1 MILRYPV
8 LVVFGVI
15 STASAL
21 RAETGPEAQAGR
33 RLAEE
38 VCAQCHAVRPGEATS
53 PRRSAPSFQRIAD
66 TPGMTATALTV
77 ALRTSHRTMPN
88 IMLDEKETREI
99 IAYLTGIARS
109 R

>member
-8 LVVFGVI
+8 LVFLGVASI
-15 STASAL
+15 ASAL
-21 RAETGPEAQAGR
+21 RAETGPEAQAGQ

-38 VCAQCHAVRPGEATS
+38 VCAECHAVRPGEASS

-77 ALRTSHRTMPN
+77 ALRTSHKTMPN
-88 IMLDEKETREI
+88 IMLDPKETREI
-99 IAYLTGIARS
+99 IGYLTGMAR
-109 R
+109 RR

>member
-1 MILRYPV
+1 MILRHSV
-8 LVVFGVI
+8 LVLLG
-15 STASAL
+15 SMTMASAF
-21 RAETGPEAQAGR
+21 AQTGGETQAGR

-88 IMLDEKETREI
+88 IMLDPKETREI
-99 IAYLTGIARS
+99 IAYLTGMARS

>member
-1 MILRYPV
+1 MMVRYPV
-8 LVVFGVI
+8 LVLFCAAA
-15 STASAL
+15 TASAL
-21 RAETGPEAQAGR
+21 HAETVSDIQAGR
-33 RLAEE
+33 RLAED

-88 IMLDEKETREI
+88 IMLDERETREI
-99 IAYLTGIARS
+99 IAYLTGMARS